1 MRREE
6 GREEEM
12 CVCVWWTTVIQS
24 WNVINPTKQW
34 CTITI
39 SGSLTQL
46 SECGHLM
53 FSSPGHLQNYVSF
66 PSLPTSRVAYY
77 LSFPSLPTSRV
88 AYYLSFPGLP
98 TSDHEWSTHH
108 NHYHTTPYNA
118 VLPNQ
123 DCHMSMHSILSIGI
137 QSHNNDIHSYMYFAV
152 LHTNSINCCSYQI
165 HFSYPNI

>member
-1 MRREE
+1 MWWGGGGGGGMQGEKRGGKR
-6 GREEEM
+6 GRNV

-53 FSSPGHLQNYVSF
+53 FSSSGHLQNYVSF
-66 PSLPTSRVAYY
+66 PG
-77 LSFPSLPTSRV
+77 LPTSRV

-98 TSDHEWSTHH
+98 TSDHEWPTHH
-108 NHYHTTPYNA
+108 NHYHATPYNA

-137 QSHNNDIHSYMYFAV
+137 QPHNNDIHSYMYFAV